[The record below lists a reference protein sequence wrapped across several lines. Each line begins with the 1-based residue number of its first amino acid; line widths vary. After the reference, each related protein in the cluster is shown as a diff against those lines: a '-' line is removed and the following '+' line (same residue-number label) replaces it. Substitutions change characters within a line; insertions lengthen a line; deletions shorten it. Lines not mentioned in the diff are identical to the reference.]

1 MWNEF
6 FSIVSQLVFILA
18 IFLSIPAV
26 ALVILTCAALFS
38 RRSEALLPAL
48 EDMRLAIL
56 VPAHNE
62 SHAIVATIQNLLPQL
77 GEHDQLI
84 VVSDNS
90 TDDTA
95 AQALAAGA
103 IVIERHDSERR
114 GKGYALAFGIDHL
127 KTSPPDVVMVI
138 DADCLIEGEGV
149 RAVAA
154 LALRMARPIQMLDLM
169 LASQDASARTRI
181 MAFAWLLKNLV
192 RPRGMDLLG
201 RVSHLMGTGMAFPW
215 AIISSANLA
224 SGHIA
229 EDMKLGV
236 DLTLAGS
243 SPLFT
248 SVAKVISYFPGAS
261 EVAHTQKSRWE
272 HGHIQTMRE
281 ELPRILAS
289 WLSKPTKAKFVLA
302 LDLTIPPTTLYIA
315 IILTG
320 LLISGITSYFFPV
333 FLGVFL
339 LFLVIE
345 VALSSAILASW
356 WYFGRATVTLSDLAT
371 IPGYLFWKLPIYL
384 AYIARRRVGW
394 IRTPRD

>member
-1 MWNEF
+1 MWNE
-6 FSIVSQLVFILA
+6 ILGVISQLVFILA
-18 IFLSIPAV
+18 IFLSIPAI
-26 ALVILTCAALFS
+26 ALIVLTCAALYP
-38 RRSEALLPAL
+38 REVEILLPAP

-56 VPAHNE
+56 IPAHNE
-62 SHAIVATIQNLLPQL
+62 SHSIVATIQNLLPQL
-77 GEHDQLI
+77 GEQDRLI

-95 AQALAAGA
+95 VQAIAAGA
-103 IVIERHDSERR
+103 MVIERHDLEKR

-149 RAVAA
+149 RTIAA
-154 LALRMARPIQMLDLM
+154 LALRKARPIQMLDLM
-169 LASQDASARTRI
+169 LASQDASPRTRI

-248 SVAKVISYFPGAS
+248 SAARVISYFPGAA

-315 IILTG
+315 IILAG
-320 LLISGITSYFFPV
+320 LLISGVASYFYPV
-333 FLGVFL
+333 FQGVFV
-339 LFLVIE
+339 LFIAIE
-345 VALSSAILASW
+345 AALAFAILASW
-356 WYFGRATVTLSDLAT
+356 WYFGRTTVTLSDLAT